1 MEQSCRCAR
10 VPDPRRLRV
19 EDRGSASLQPGA
31 PVRIHKRSARLPAS
45 QPPAGPSRSRL
56 RYPAGS
62 SGRRTRR
69 SRNGQHDRFY
79 ARIPGTHYPL
89 CLGNYLD
96 PPWSRPGDPPPSGV
110 GYHGRARPV
119 GRVSPARAYRARRG
133 AGTGGI
139 KRGPFADLNLCRCS
153 RGKFSFSHCD
163 RGVDG
168 ARSAQNESWREG
180 LNTFKGAIPMRTN
193 RRDLLLS
200 AGAAVLAKKAQ
211 GQGSAP
217 ISSEPAW
224 KKLFP
229 AGFRNERIKTT
240 GAEINAVIGGSGPP
254 VLMFHGAPQSLIT
267 WRLIAPNLAKDYTL
281 VMCDLR
287 GYGDSS
293 RPPGG
298 GDHSDYSKRTM
309 ALDGVEVM
317 KHLGYNQFRM
327 VGHDRGGRV
336 GRRMAIDHPE
346 TVTKLAVMDIVP
358 AHYLYSHVT
367 FEFVQAY
374 FHWFN
379 YLRPAPGPEDDL
391 KKAADAQMARA
402 TNEIQI

>member
-1 MEQSCRCAR
+1 
-10 VPDPRRLRV
+10 
-19 EDRGSASLQPGA
+19 
-31 PVRIHKRSARLPAS
+31 
-45 QPPAGPSRSRL
+45 
-56 RYPAGS
+56 
-62 SGRRTRR
+62 
-69 SRNGQHDRFY
+69 
-79 ARIPGTHYPL
+79 
-89 CLGNYLD
+89 
-96 PPWSRPGDPPPSGV
+96 
-110 GYHGRARPV
+110 
-119 GRVSPARAYRARRG
+119 
-133 AGTGGI
+133 
-139 KRGPFADLNLCRCS
+139 
-153 RGKFSFSHCD
+153 
-163 RGVDG
+163 
-168 ARSAQNESWREG
+168 
-180 LNTFKGAIPMRTN
+180 MRTN

-293 RPPGG
+293 KSPDTS
-298 GDHSDYSKRTM
+298 DHSNYSKRPM
-309 ALDGVEVM
+309 ALDGVDVM
-317 KHLGYNQFRM
+317 KHLGYDRFRM

-336 GRRMAIDHPE
+336 GLRMALDHPDKLE
-346 TVTKLAVMDIVP
+346 KLAVLDIVP
-358 AHYLYSHVT
+358 ANYLYSHVT
-367 FEFVQAY
+367 IDFVKAY

-379 YLRPAPGPEDDL
+379 YLRDAPGPEEEL
-391 KKAADAQMARA
+391 FKTNQAQLARA
-402 TNEIQI
+402 TNDVQREYLRTSATMENIHAMCEDYRASASIDLKLDDDDMKAGKKVQCPLLTLWAANGAMGRLYDVLGIWKDYGVNVQGKGLPGNHSLQESAPKETLAELQSFLKA